1 MQRNHI
7 HMATGMPSSGVI
19 SGMRKSCEI
28 VIHVD
33 IALAMAD
40 GIEFFLSANGV
51 VLTSGVDGVLAAKY
65 FKKVE
70 DRIAGRE
77 IPIDSTEEV
86 KEPEVPEVE
95 QRFDKLIV
103 LDFEATCL
111 DGEQIS
117 PQEVIELPS
126 VVIDVK
132 RREIIGEW
140 RTYVR
145 PVVRQLFPTA
155 RVVLPGKLTRIW
167 CDTLCSTAL
176 CCQPSAQS

>member
-1 MQRNHI
+1 MKRNHI
-7 HMATGMPSSGVI
+7 HMATGLPSSGVI
-19 SGMRKSCEI
+19 SGMRATCEV

-33 IALAMAD
+33 VALALAD

-51 VLTSGVDGVLAAKY
+51 VLTSGVDGVLAPKY

-70 DRIAGRE
+70 DRISGTVIALG
-77 IPIDSTEEV
+77 STEEV
-86 KEPEVPEVE
+86 KEAEAQEAE
-95 QRFDKLIV
+95 QPFDKLVV

-126 VVIDVK
+126 VIIDVK

-145 PVVRQLFPTA
+145 PVVRLE
-155 RVVLPGKLTRIW
+155 
-167 CDTLCSTAL
+167 
-176 CCQPSAQS
+176 SAYCF